1 MGKPESH
8 QGITGLVRGNFS
20 EEEHAMVNSIKNGS
34 YIHLGGEGK
43 RNHREWTKKQKLKS
57 LKDPKSSTVPELHG
71 VVAKSFLPFL
81 NYVELLYYELF

>member
-57 LKDPKSSTVPELHG
+57 LKDRSEGGARESAEVPKDCI
-71 VVAKSFLPFL
+71 
-81 NYVELLYYELF
+81 N